1 MDLLTLQA
9 NIKRDC
15 EGYRDDFLLQYRHYQ
30 ALLEVFNLKPS
41 KECKEFGELATFIAQ
56 VAGSYLR
63 TTAQFAPG
71 LMQLLDTHY
80 AVLDPHLRR
89 TLVQVQSLI
98 LMRNRGL
105 LQPIQVLPLFFRLF
119 RCQDKSL
126 RRLLFGHIVA
136 DIKNSNKKH
145 RNEKL
150 NRQLQSFMYGIIAD
164 DNEAAA
170 KKSLAVCTEL
180 WRRQVWRDAR
190 TVNVIASAAFHKSS
204 RVMLAAVKFFL
215 GQDKDGDEDGEKDER
230 HGPGSDDENS
240 KVRAPS
246 KEDVYKA
253 YNAGTRSSKRK
264 KVKKLKRV
272 MATVKKVGRREA
284 AATHETFAAL
294 HLLHDPQAFA
304 ERLFTRLQSGN
315 ERFEARMAMLG
326 VVSRIIGMHKLQ
338 VLNFYPFLQ
347 KYVAP
352 HTRDITVILA
362 ALVGA
367 AHDLVP
373 PEVLAPVLRQLVD
386 QFVHDRARPEM
397 MTVGLKTVRELCLRC
412 PLIMTEELLQDLVA
426 YKKYKDKQVVN
437 AARALISLYRELQPE
452 LLAKKDRGR
461 GADLASRPRA
471 YGEASVAERVD
482 GAALLEEALAAG
494 QGASDD
500 EVHFSDSDSSDG
512 DDDGDDA
519 ELESMSGSEAE
530 DEPGGTNGSEK
541 AAKKKGLCKALLEKA
556 AAEGSAEEGSSD
568 SEDVSDMSDDEGGS
582 GSDSQEDSEGAGSDK
597 EGEVDSSSGSWE
609 EVDGSSQ
616 EASSGEEGSE
626 EDDEEREGQQQPAAK
641 KARLEPQEDSIAAL
655 KRKLLLAKQQK
666 DVATEAEAAAA
677 AAAASGVAEGSG
689 QRIEA
694 ERFLTAEDFER
705 IKRLKH
711 KRLVEAAL
719 AKHGL
724 KSMSKAKRNRLLLAA
739 EEEAEEA
746 AALERR
752 RAHLN
757 EAKVTAGSLEGK
769 RKRAHDKEARL
780 ASVMAGREGRDKF
793 GSSSAAKKAKTGGL
807 SERQKQRKKDMPLA
821 ARFSQL
827 QRRAD
832 TAKRNYSKKNF
843 KGHVRGGGR
852 T

>member
-1 MDLLTLQA
+1 
-9 NIKRDC
+9 
-15 EGYRDDFLLQYRHYQ
+15 
-30 ALLEVFNLKPS
+30 
-41 KECKEFGELATFIAQ
+41 

-71 LMQLLDTHY
+71 LMQLLDTHH

-89 TLVQVQSLI
+89 TLVQSLI

-204 RVMLAAVKFFL
+204 RVMLA
-215 GQDKDGDEDGEKDER
+215 
-230 HGPGSDDENS
+230 
-240 KVRAPS
+240 
-246 KEDVYKA
+246 
-253 YNAGTRSSKRK
+253 AGTRSSKRK

-500 EVHFSDSDSSDG
+500 EVHFSDSGSSDG

-530 DEPGGTNGSEK
+530 DEPGDTYGAEK
-541 AAKKKGLCKALLEKA
+541 AAKKKGLCKALREKA
-556 AAEGSAEEGSSD
+556 VAEGSAEEGSSD

-582 GSDSQEDSEGAGSDK
+582 ESDSQEDSEGAGSDK
-597 EGEVDSSSGSWE
+597 E
-609 EVDGSSQ
+609 
-616 EASSGEEGSE
+616 
-626 EDDEEREGQQQPAAK
+626 
-641 KARLEPQEDSIAAL
+641 
-655 KRKLLLAKQQK
+655 
-666 DVATEAEAAAA
+666 
-677 AAAASGVAEGSG
+677 EGSG